1 VLALIP
7 LIPFAG
13 FLVNAFLGKRLP
25 KTVTGG
31 LATVA
36 MFISFA
42 IAVTQVLALMGM
54 PSESR
59 QIIQVLFNW
68 ISVGDFTLDL
78 SLRLDAL
85 SAVMILVI
93 TGIGSLIHLYSTSY
107 MHEETDADY
116 ARFFSYLNLFCF
128 FMLILVLGSNALVMF
143 VGWEGVGL
151 CSYLLIGFYYEKK
164 SASDAAK
171 KAFIVNRVGD
181 FAFIIAML
189 MLVVTFNSLDFT
201 TIALAVKQ
209 MPVETTFGTL
219 SLITLLMFFGAT
231 GKSAQI
237 PLYTWLPDAME
248 GPTPVS
254 ALIHAA
260 TMVTAGVYMIGRNAL
275 LFEHAPIT
283 MGIVAVVGAAT
294 ALFAGTI
301 GLVQND
307 IKRVLAYS
315 TVSQLGYMFL
325 AMGVGAFGA
334 GIFHLYTH
342 AFFKACLFLGSGAVI
357 HALHGEQDIRNMGGL
372 KKHIPITYWTFV
384 IASIAIAGIPGLA
397 GFFSKDEILFETFLH
412 GHQILWGVGV
422 LTSLLTATYMFRLV
436 HLTFHGEERFHG
448 VLANAHAHGT
458 HGDVP
463 HGEESAA
470 AAAHHAVH
478 GHDAPVHGGH
488 SHAHAHGHGGHV
500 HLHDAPWPMATALIV
515 LAVGSIVAGYINIP
529 HALGGHLAL
538 GSWLEPAFQATNCGA
553 PVTTGELAGLAI
565 ENCAPAEAAAEGDH
579 TALELTLMAIS
590 SLIAFAGIG
599 LATFLWLKNR
609 QIPDRMA
616 AQYGGLYRL
625 LLNKYYV
632 DEVYDATIV
641 QPIKV
646 VSTEGLWRGFDVKV
660 VDGAVNGAG
669 YLVSGFSIVLRLLQ
683 NGSVKTYAMSTFA
696 GVVAILAYYL
706 WR

>member
-1 VLALIP
+1 LLALIP
-7 LIPFAG
+7 LLPFAG
-13 FLVNAFLGKRLP
+13 FLVNAMLGRRLP
-25 KTVTGG
+25 KAVSGG
-31 LATVA
+31 LATIV
-36 MFISFA
+36 MFVSFA
-42 IAVTQVLALMGM
+42 LAVTQVLALMGM
-54 PSESR
+54 PAESR
-59 QIIQVLFNW
+59 QIVQTLFTW
-68 ISVGDFTLDL
+68 ISSGDFTLDL

-107 MHEETDADY
+107 MHEETDGDY

-128 FMLILVLGSNALVMF
+128 FMLMLVLGSNFLVMF

-181 FAFIIAML
+181 FAFILGTL

-209 MPVETTFGTL
+209 MPVETGFGTL
-219 SLITLLMFFGAT
+219 SLIALLLFIGAT

-384 IASIAIAGIPGLA
+384 IAAVAISGVPLLS

-412 GHQILWGVGV
+412 GHQILWALGV
-422 LTSLLTATYMFRLV
+422 LTSLLTATYMWRLV

-448 VLANAHAHGT
+448 VLANVHAHGG
-458 HGDVP
+458 HGGVP

-470 AAAHHAVH
+470 VAAHHAVH
-478 GHDAPVHGGH
+478 GHDAAVHGHH
-488 SHAHAHGHGGHV
+488 SSAHGT

-529 HALGGHLAL
+529 HAFGGHLAL
-538 GSWLEPAFQATNCGA
+538 GTWLEPAFQATNCGA

-565 ENCAPAEAAAEGDH
+565 EACEPAESAAEGDH
-579 TALELTLMAIS
+579 TGLELSLMAVS

-609 QIPDRMA
+609 HIPDRLA
-616 AQYGGLYRL
+616 TQYAGIYRL

-646 VSTEGLWRGFDVKV
+646 VSTEGLWRGLDVKV

-669 YLVSGFSIVLRLLQ
+669 YLVSGVSIVLRLLQ
-683 NGSVKTYAMSTFA
+683 NGSVKTYAMSTFVGA
-696 GVVAILAYYL
+696 VAILAYYL